1 VIQST
6 ELAMATIG
14 LYASVVFAPQLVWR
28 VVHAEMPTHGELRG
42 PLAGAVLGVVL
53 LLLRP
58 TGTPVGSTAH
68 GAGLIWRVAE
78 HFPALAGS
86 SLLFWALVPL
96 AGAVLWVRIRV
107 APRPWLVMAFAG
119 CFLISTIVI
128 RFPWQ
133 KYVDPFA
140 LLIVL
145 LTVRP
150 GELRRLRDFAGA
162 GLLAIGFVAYA
173 ASFVG

>member
-1 VIQST
+1 
-6 ELAMATIG
+6 
-14 LYASVVFAPQLVWR
+14 
-28 VVHAEMPTHGELRG
+28 MPTRGELRG

-150 GELRRLRDFAGA
+150 GELRRLRDFAGV